1 MTITQFHMMAK
12 PTSYRCNLKCEY
24 CFYLEKENSLVDNIK
39 TEKQAQQKQPDI
51 MSDNMLKQYIRDYI
65 HSQPGEQIDFSW
77 QGGEPTLAG
86 IEFYKKSSPIS
97 KTVWPR

>member
-1 MTITQFHMMAK
+1 
-12 PTSYRCNLKCEY
+12 
-24 CFYLEKENSLVDNIK
+24 
-39 TEKQAQQKQPDI
+39 

-86 IEFYKKSSPIS
+86 IEFYKKAVNIKNSMAKVKP
-97 KTVWPR
+97 